1 EPSRTLSQSA
11 SSSSATMRARAVPTC
26 WPISARMIETVTMPL
41 RSMRYQIVGS
51 NSAAG
56 EVEAASAAV
65 KPRRGKPNRTL
76 VPAAPIRKLRRDTG
90 FCFITGPASTL
101 SMCASHF
108 GRSQFDRPA
117 DADIGHA
124 SAQIAAHDGVD
135 VLVARVGKILEQRCG
150 LHDLSG
156 LAIPALRCLRLNP
169 GLLQRMLTVR
179 VEPLDRRDRRVR
191 HRAER
196 RDAGADRA
204 SINVHSACAAH
215 ADATAEFR
223 ALESDLIADDP
234 QERCVLGD
242 VDRNGPVIEFEG
254 GHDYTAAKR
263 SVIVTP
269 LVPCELPPLGS
280 QCSSRL
286 EVLCAC
292 AADMQPTVQCRGR

>member
-1 EPSRTLSQSA
+1 
-11 SSSSATMRARAVPTC
+11 MRARAVPTC

-41 RSMRYQIVGS
+41 RSRRYQIVGS

-56 EVEAASAAV
+56 EVEAGSAAV
-65 KPRRGKPNRTL
+65 KPGRGKPNRTL
-76 VPAAPIRKLRRDTG
+76 VPAAPIRKPRRDTR
-90 FCFITGPASTL
+90 FCFVTGPASTL

-108 GRSQFDRPA
+108 GRSELDRPA

-124 SAQIAAHDGVD
+124 SAEVAAHDGVD
-135 VLVARVGKILEQRCG
+135 VLVARVAKILEQSCG

-156 LAIPALRCLRLNP
+156 LAIAALRRLRLDP
-169 GLLQRMLTVR
+169 GLLQWMLTMR

-196 RDAGADRA
+196 RNAGADRA
-204 SINVHSACAAH
+204 SVNVHSACAAH
-215 ADATAEFR
+215 ANAAAEFR

-234 QERCVLGD
+234 QEGCVLGD
-242 VDRNGPVIEFEG
+242 FL
-254 GHDYTAAKR
+254 
-263 SVIVTP
+263 IVTP
-269 LVPCELPPLGS
+269 LVPCGLPPLCS
-280 QCSSRL
+280 RCSSRL

>member
-1 EPSRTLSQSA
+1 
-11 SSSSATMRARAVPTC
+11 MRARAVPIC

-41 RSMRYQIVGS
+41 RSTRYHIVGS
-51 NSAAG
+51 NSAVG
-56 EVEAASAAV
+56 EVEAASAAE
-65 KPRRGKPNRTL
+65 KPGRGKPNRTL
-76 VPAAPIRKLRRDTG
+76 VPAAPIRKLRRDTR
-90 FCFITGPASTL
+90 FCFVTGPASTL
-101 SMCASHF
+101 SMRASHF
-108 GRSQFDRPA
+108 RRSEFDRPA

-124 SAQIAAHDGVD
+124 SAQVTAHDGVD
-135 VLVARVGKILEQRCG
+135 VLVGRVGKILEQCCG

-169 GLLQRMLTVR
+169 GLLQWMLTVR

-204 SINVHSACAAH
+204 SINVHRACAAH

-242 VDRNGPVIEFEG
+242 IDRNGPVIKFEG
-254 GHDYTAAKR
+254 GHDYTAPNGFL
-263 SVIVTP
+263 IVTP
-269 LVPCELPPLGS
+269 LVPCGLPPLCS
-280 QCSSRL
+280 RCSSRL